1 MNIVIIGG
9 VAAGAK
15 AAAKSRRLL
24 PDAKID
30 IYTED
35 THVSYSACG
44 LPYYIQGNFDDYKK
58 LIVRTP
64 EEFAKSNIN
73 VHLQNRVIKI
83 IPKTQ
88 KIIVK
93 DLTNDVEFPVAYDK
107 LVIATGAQPFMP
119 NIKNIHLPNVYK
131 VRRIEDG
138 IAIKEAMKSAKH
150 ITIVGGGYIGIEI
163 LEATVKNNIP
173 TTLIESSPHVMS
185 IFDDDIAKL
194 ITEYILS
201 ASGDFATIITND
213 SVISFNGQD
222 KVNEVVTANG
232 EKFDTDMVIMCAG
245 VRPRVDI
252 AQEAGITIGVTGA
265 IKVNSR
271 METNIENIYACG
283 DCVEETNIISHRQ
296 MWLPL
301 GTNANKEGRCAAV
314 NLAGYIEDFEG
325 VLGSAV
331 TRYLALT
338 ISTTGLTDKTASE
351 WGFDPVSVIL
361 TKKDKAGYM
370 PEVQNVT
377 IKLIAD
383 KRTHKLLGGQAIGCG
398 DADKRINTLSIG
410 LLNGLTVEEL
420 AGADMTYAPPFS
432 TTIDPLL
439 SAARL
444 LIDKLNKGKK

>member
-1 MNIVIIGG
+1 MNIVVIGA

-64 EEFAKSNIN
+64 EEFGKSNIN
-73 VHLQNRVIKI
+73 VHLQHRVIKI

-88 KIIVK
+88 KVIVK
-93 DLTNDVEFPVAYDK
+93 NLITDAEFPIAYDK

-119 NIKNIHLPNVYK
+119 DIKNINLPNVYK
-131 VRRIEDG
+131 VRTLEDG
-138 IAIKEAMKSAKH
+138 IAIKEAMKNAKH
-150 ITIVGGGYIGIEI
+150 VTIVGGGYIGIEM
-163 LEATVKNNIP
+163 LEAFVKNDIH
-173 TTLIESSPHVMS
+173 TTLVESSSHIMS
-185 IFDDDIAKL
+185 MLDEDIAKL
-194 ITEYILS
+194 ITEYIETDSRDLVKLL
-201 ASGDFATIITND
+201 TND
-213 SVISFNGQD
+213 TVISFNGTER
-222 KVNEVVTANG
+222 VEEVVTAQG
-232 EKFDTDMVIMCAG
+232 EHFNTDMVIMCAG

-252 AQEAGITIGVTGA
+252 ARDAGINLGITGA

-283 DCVEETNIISHRQ
+283 DCIEETNIITHRQ

-314 NLAGYIEDFEG
+314 NLAGYTEDFEG
-325 VLGSAV
+325 VLGSTV
-331 TRYLALT
+331 TRYLNLT
-338 ISTTGLTDKTASE
+338 ISTTGLTHKAAE
-351 WGFDPVSVIL
+351 EAGFDPVSIMI
-361 TKKDKAGYM
+361 TKRDKAGYM
-370 PEVQNVT
+370 PEVRNVT

-398 DADKRINTLSIG
+398 DADKRINTLSVG
-410 LLNGLTVEEL
+410 LLNGITVEEL
-420 AGADMTYAPPFS
+420 LGADITYAPPFS

-439 SAARL
+439 SAARI
-444 LIDKLNKGKK
+444 LIDKLK